1 MQMSMNEQ
9 LDNQSAEE
17 QIKSVVNQSQK
28 LVSEII
34 AEIDHLAAEFR
45 LGFTPQLSLEFDE
58 CLSGIQTL
66 MSTMITLQFI
76 SKENEALKER
86 WSNNYSIWQNT
97 EPLFKSSLNAMLKA
111 YGHED
116 YLALADVM
124 EEELV
129 ESLQSWQKF
138 VEKLA

>member
-1 MQMSMNEQ
+1 MKEQ
-9 LDNQSAEE
+9 LDRRQAAQPEIREVLQQSR
-17 QIKSVVNQSQK
+17 K
-28 LVSEII
+28 LVSEVIE
-34 AEIDHLAAEFR
+34 EIDHLSAEFR
-45 LGFTPQLSLEFDE
+45 VGFTPELSLAFDE

-66 MSTMITLQFI
+66 MSTMITLQYI
-76 SKENEALKER
+76 SRQNEDLGKKWEA
-86 WSNNYSIWQNT
+86 SYPIWEKT

-116 YLALADVM
+116 YVGLADIM

>member
-1 MQMSMNEQ
+1 M
-9 LDNQSAEE
+9 
-17 QIKSVVNQSQK
+17 
-28 LVSEII
+28 
-34 AEIDHLAAEFR
+34 
-45 LGFTPQLSLEFDE
+45 
-58 CLSGIQTL
+58 C
-66 MSTMITLQFI
+66 
-76 SKENEALKER
+76 
-86 WSNNYSIWQNT
+86 NYSIWQNT

-138 VEKLA
+138 VEKLAKLFSLENLMTNY